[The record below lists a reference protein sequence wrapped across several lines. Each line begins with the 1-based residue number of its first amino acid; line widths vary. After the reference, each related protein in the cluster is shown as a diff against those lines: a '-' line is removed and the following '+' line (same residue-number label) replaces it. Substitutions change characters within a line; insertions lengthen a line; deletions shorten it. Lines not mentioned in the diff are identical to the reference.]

1 MCHVCLVYA
10 GLKCVCRILCWNRSC
25 LIRLWVHPVLSS
37 HPGREG
43 IERGHDYSGIRL
55 QSVCAFACACAFWT
69 QMLSV
74 LPLGEMG
81 QLKVIAVCMS
91 VCMSLCQTWVC
102 PSTTGG
108 VCLGL
113 NWICWRLLSFHFNIS
128 FLSLRIM
135 NFVWANVKVYSSL
148 CFFCFAFDEEM
159 FFDEVVLGVPFDVCF
174 QYASCDSEV
183 IICYTPTRQWK
194 VHCVIVVCK
203 CMCFSFFV

>member
-1 MCHVCLVYA
+1 MKASLLSLGNCDEPNNVTYYRQKNQLIFKIWWSIDNKNDSLSSPNMCHVCLVYA

-43 IERGHDYSGIRL
+43 IERGHDYFGIRL

-113 NWICWRLLSFHFNIS
+113 NWICWRLLSFHFNIT
-128 FLSLRIM
+128 FYIIANYELRLS
-135 NFVWANVKVYSSL
+135 
-148 CFFCFAFDEEM
+148 
-159 FFDEVVLGVPFDVCF
+159 
-174 QYASCDSEV
+174 
-183 IICYTPTRQWK
+183 
-194 VHCVIVVCK
+194 
-203 CMCFSFFV
+203 